1 MAIRFLLLITI
12 FFNFTFCTKKESIKD
27 ISTVIVP
34 PSSNNNNNS
43 NFPIDAVTPI
53 YQSIVKDCFRGTGLK
68 NIHPRLLFNASDIE
82 QIKSN
87 AITDP
92 FAKGTYDGILTKANS
107 LLTSPLLTY
116 GLDAAGL
123 RITNIHTFVNDQLP
137 YLVLAYQ
144 FTKDIKYAKRCWD
157 QLELMTNFP
166 DWGANRHFL
175 DAGIAAKGIAIAYDG
190 LYDYLTVSQRLLLYN
205 AVKANVLQ
213 PGKSQIETNTG
224 VFKWYLTND
233 NWNGICHGGM
243 IMASLA
249 TYEQDSSFNSSV
261 ISLAANGIEKY
272 INSLEPDGAS
282 EEGLSY
288 WDYGLSNT
296 ILAFESMKR
305 CLTSTF
311 GLTSKN
317 GFKKTGW
324 FPYNMSGPVATTSIG
339 DDYLYN
345 GKAYKLTS
353 YFWYGNFF
361 NDANFAKTHYD
372 ACNTINANKTDKMHG
387 WIDLLYY
394 NKSLIDKGSGFTFP
408 LNGNYAGVDYMYISE
423 NNTENAMYIGMHGGD
438 NNASHGHLDA
448 GSFYMQSL
456 GEIWAAGNLGREN
469 NYQSDYFNLT
479 APIYNDGPTKTANT
493 IGRFY
498 YYRIRS
504 EGKNCLIINPDAR
517 PEQNPN
523 GKATLI
529 KESNDNSVGYY
540 IIDLTSNYSRDVTY
554 YKRGIKLNRAKAV
567 MTVQDEFAP
576 INKNSTIYWIMHSPA
591 TDGLSISIDGKVAT
605 LSKNGKK
612 YFARILSPTE
622 ATFSLTNR
630 STNSINYLSET
641 KDIFSQSMLNKNGFN
656 IYYGKLEIKLTNVS
670 NSTNISVSF
679 SANNLNENILKPLES
694 WTSSN

>member
-1 MAIRFLLLITI
+1 MLTRFLFII
-12 FFNFTFCTKKESIKD
+12 AIIFNFTFCNKKESLVNIPP
-27 ISTVIVP
+27 VVVP
-34 PSSNNNNNS
+34 PPSNNNNNL

-53 YQSIVKDCFRGTGLK
+53 SSSIVKDCFRGTGLK

-92 FAKGTYDGILTKANS
+92 FVKGTYDGILAKANT
-107 LLTSPLLTY
+107 LLTSPILTY

-144 FTKDIKYAKRCWD
+144 FTKDTKYAKRCWD
-157 QLELMTNFP
+157 QLDIMTNFP

-190 LYDYLTVSQRLLLYN
+190 LFDYLSASQKTILYN

-213 PGKSQIETNTG
+213 PGKTQIETNTG

-243 IMASLA
+243 VMASLA
-249 TYEQDSSFNSSV
+249 TYEQDSVFNSSV
-261 ISLAANGIEKY
+261 ISLATNGIENY
-272 INSLEPDGAS
+272 MNSLEPDGAS

-305 CLTSTF
+305 CLSSTF

-353 YFWYGNFF
+353 YFWYGSFF

-372 ACNTINANKTDKMHG
+372 ACNNINVNKTDKMHG

-394 NKSLIDKGSGFTFP
+394 NKSLVDKGAGYIFP
-408 LNGNYAGVDYMYISE
+408 LNGKFAGVDYMFISE
-423 NNTENAMYIGMHGGD
+423 NNTESSMYIGMHGGD

-448 GSFYMQSL
+448 GSFYIQSL

-469 NYQSDYFNLT
+469 TYPADYFNIT
-479 APIYNDGPTKTANT
+479 APLYNDVTTRTANT
-493 IGRFY
+493 PGRFY
-498 YYRIRS
+498 YYRIRT
-504 EGKNCLIINPDAR
+504 EGKNCLVFNPDAR
-517 PEQNPN
+517 PEQNPI

-529 KESNDNSVGYY
+529 KESNDNSGGYY
-540 IIDLTSNYSRDVTY
+540 IIDLTSNYLRDVTN
-554 YKRGIKLNRAKAV
+554 YKRGIKLNRSKAI
-567 MTVQDEFAP
+567 MTVQDEFTP
-576 INKNSTIYWIMHSPA
+576 IAKNSTIYWIMHSPA

-605 LSKNGKK
+605 LSKNGKI
-612 YFARILSPTE
+612 YYARIQSPAE

-630 STNSINYLSET
+630 STNTINYLSET
-641 KDIFSQSMLNKNGFN
+641 KDIFNQIMLNKNGFN
-656 IYYGKLEIKLTNVS
+656 NYYGKLEIKLTNVS
-670 NSTNISVSF
+670 SSTNISVDF
-679 SANNLNENILKPLES
+679 TANNMNGNILKTLDS